1 MFSLM
6 SFLNPIAFWGLLLL
20 LIPLIIHLLSK
31 KQKHTI
37 YFGSNRFLEDQETT
51 SANSIQLS
59 DFGLLLLRLL
69 LLAILIFAIAQL
81 VNPDT
86 RMQHIKYIES
96 ELVQNKNYESALP
109 SLDSKEQINY
119 FSYNQTLNNEDVS
132 IFPSAYTFINHL
144 NKLKDSISVYTFSEK
159 KYFIGSEQIIHHNI
173 DWNII
178 PKKESTIADKIND
191 QALHIDILHSSASKA
206 HKNDFVN
213 VVNSIKQ
220 FLPFDVNFKKSNE
233 WILMIDTISIDTADQ
248 TIYWDTQ
255 APDFSF
261 NKSFDGYKMT
271 GFLSKKNML
280 SSNFPLALTQALIQS
295 RTNFNMLDIEIMN
308 SKDSST
314 KSVNEILKAQAPA
327 KLISYANYLWIGL
340 VVLLLA
346 ERFFSLQK
354 VKE

>member
-31 KQKHTI
+31 KQKHKV

-51 SANSIQLS
+51 SASSIQLS
-59 DFGLLLLRLL
+59 DIGLLLLRLL
-69 LLAILIFAIAQL
+69 LLAVLIFAIAQL
-81 VNPDT
+81 VNHDT
-86 RMQHIKYIES
+86 RMHHFKYV
-96 ELVQNKNYESALP
+96 ELELMQNKNYESALP
-109 SLDSKEQINY
+109 SLESKEQIHY
-119 FSYNQTLNNEDVS
+119 FSYNQTLNNKGVS
-132 IFPSAYTFINHL
+132 LFPSAYTLINHL
-144 NKLKDSISVYTFSEK
+144 NKFTDSISVYTFSEN
-159 KYFIGSEQIIHHNI
+159 KYFFGSKQKLHQNI

-178 PKKESTIADKIND
+178 PKKESAIADTINTSV
-191 QALHIDILHSSASKA
+191 LKIDILHSSASKA
-206 HKNDFVN
+206 HKTDFVN

-220 FLPFDVNFKKSNE
+220 FLPFDVDFKKSNE
-233 WILMIDTISIDTADQ
+233 WILMIDTISNDISDQ

-261 NKSFDGYKMT
+261 NKSFDGFKMT

-280 SSNFPLALTQALIQS
+280 SSNFPLALTQALVQS

-308 SKDSST
+308 PKDSST

-327 KLISYANYLWIGL
+327 KSITYANYLWIGL

-346 ERFFSLQK
+346 ERFFSLQI